1 MKLKKQYDNTT
12 FSYRNPK
19 MGMRMLKLSSTDSSN
34 YNELLDNGFYYL
46 FEDIILEIEVETP
59 IVEEVKPKKNTKQK
73 KS

>member
-12 FSYRNPK
+12 FSYRHPK
-19 MGMRMLKLSSTDSSN
+19 MGMRTLKLSSTDSSN

-46 FEDIILEIEVETP
+46 FEDIVLELEVETP
-59 IVEEVKPKKNTKQK
+59 IVEEVKPKRNTKQK